1 MLAKHIG
8 ELLEI
13 VYMDQTGKLT
23 QRRIEIKRIRNGL
36 VYADCLRSGEP
47 RTFREENILAWQPSK
62 AIRPTISVK
71 QLAAAS
77 TSTTSSTSRPSESSS
92 AVSIPSGSVLST
104 AASSSKSTGS
114 AASLSTAPVQHRR
127 SATSSKVY
135 RQPASYTPH
144 TKRNKV
150 ASHVS

>member
-77 TSTTSSTSRPSESSS
+77 TIKASSASRSSGAPSAVSTPSSS
-92 AVSIPSGSVLST
+92 ALST
-104 AASSSKSTGS
+104 ANPSPKSTVS
-114 AASLSTAPVQHRR
+114 AASRSTAPVQHRR

-144 TKRNKV
+144 TKRTKV
-150 ASHVS
+150 VSHVS

>member
-13 VYMDQTGKLT
+13 VYMDQSGKLS

-77 TSTTSSTSRPSESSS
+77 ATPVAARSSS
-92 AVSIPSGSVLST
+92 SVTASPSTFT
-104 AASSSKSTGS
+104 ATLQSFTSNAAHQHQSATASRHSSSSSKS
-114 AASLSTAPVQHRR
+114 
-127 SATSSKVY
+127 Y
-135 RQPASYTPH
+135 RKHNSYTSQKSR
-144 TKRNKV
+144 TQV
-150 ASHVS
+150 VSHIS

>member
-13 VYMDQTGKLT
+13 VYMDQSGKLT

-71 QLAAAS
+71 QLAALSAAVATSSSPSSSSTAIPKSATSSGAS
-77 TSTTSSTSRPSESSS
+77 TST
-92 AVSIPSGSVLST
+92 
-104 AASSSKSTGS
+104 S
-114 AASLSTAPVQHRR
+114 AASRKSSNLSQ
-127 SATSSKVY
+127 SY
-135 RQPASYTPH
+135 RKYTSYTS
-144 TKRNKV
+144 KKSRV
-150 ASHVS
+150 QAASHVS